1 MVNGRAK
8 GNKYEN
14 VICLAL
20 SNWLAPQYMSDAVSV
35 YDLPFRR
42 RSTSIMP
49 SEGHWHGQGDIL
61 HLPLSGIVCPFSIEC
76 KKREGWELDG
86 MFNGE
91 KWPVWKWWQQAGEQA
106 EKGGLVPLMIFS
118 RNRRENLVMLYER
131 DALCLGV
138 SPATGPLVRV
148 ETPRDGRKLPVVI
161 VSLPSLV
168 TVSLTAVLELAN
180 INTNA
185 RQQKSISRTSRGSSG
200 KN

>member
-1 MVNGRAK
+1 MTNGRAK

-14 VICLAL
+14 EVCFAI
-20 SNWLAPQYMSDAVSV
+20 SRWLAPQHTPLKASV

-61 HLPLSGIVCPFSIEC
+61 HKPLPDIVCPFAFEC

-86 MFNGE
+86 MFNGD
-91 KWPVWKWWQQAGEQA
+91 KWPVWTWWRQAEEQA

-138 SPATGPLVRV
+138 TPAKSPLLRIARPRSDRSPA
-148 ETPRDGRKLPVVI
+148 VVV
-161 VSLPSLV
+161 VSLPTLV
-168 TVSLTAVLELAN
+168 TVPLARVKELARRSGQQRV
-180 INTNA
+180 
-185 RQQKSISRTSRGSSG
+185 RQKTTA
-200 KN
+200 

>member
-14 VICLAL
+14 DICFAL
-20 SNWLAPQYMSDAVSV
+20 SKWLAPQYTPDTASV

-49 SEGHWHGQGDIL
+49 SEGHWNGTGDIL
-61 HLPLSGIVCPFSIEC
+61 HKPLSGIVCPFSIEC
-76 KKREGWELDG
+76 KKRESWELDG

-91 KWPVWKWWQQAGEQA
+91 KWPVWQWWQQAGEQA

-148 ETPRDGRKLPVVI
+148 ERPRDVLKPPVVI

-168 TVSLTAVLELAN
+168 TVSLTAVVELAN
-180 INTNA
+180 KNT

-200 KN
+200 KS